1 MYITVNKQINILEL
15 YQKYTQKDRIEFTR
29 EHVIQLLQNMNY
41 DDSTLESI
49 RTNEKTH
56 YFYDDL
62 IEYIDPDKNMLNI
75 PFGRT
80 FAKQYEPMFS
90 ANPYDYNPGFFTPSP
105 KNPLIVSDNLL
116 LLNYGTPL
124 DNTIYLCFAEDVL
137 EHAIQN
143 NQNESTITQTYF
155 PLLMEDDEI
164 NSKAMLFEKKQQVI
178 VRSKSRIKP
187 DAFVLYKAIDFFYDV
202 FRKRKSDLA
211 YSERGIVYYSVLLRN
226 NIQAKLPLEIIFKN
240 IHATKT
246 VPFIKYNPGQM
257 RENVYRLYSE
267 KISRNGK
274 KIPFLSETAIMQLS
288 RKIGKKN

>member
-15 YQKYTQKDRIEFTR
+15 HQKYTQKDRIEFTR
-29 EHVIQLLQNMNY
+29 EHVIQLLKNMNY

-62 IEYIDPDKNMLNI
+62 IEYIDPDKHMLNI

-80 FAKQYEPMFS
+80 FAKQYEPLFS
-90 ANPYDYNPGFFTPSP
+90 ANPYDYTPGVFTPSS

-116 LLNYGTPL
+116 LLNYGKPL
-124 DNTIYLCFAEDVL
+124 DNTIYLCFAEDIL
-137 EHAIQN
+137 EYAIQN

-164 NSKAMLFEKKQQVI
+164 NSKALLFEKKQQVI
-178 VRSKSRIKP
+178 NRSKSRIKP
-187 DAFVLYKAIDFFYDV
+187 DAFVLYKSIDFFYDV

-211 YSERGIVYYSVLLRN
+211 YSERGIVYYSVLLKN

-288 RKIGKKN
+288 RKIGK